1 MIIMMRYC
9 KKYCECIE
17 IILRIYISFTSLF
30 SLTLSLSLSSP
41 QRRTF
46 SDAGYFNEGV
56 TINICAMQNG
66 KYDGNCVKEIT
77 PSPVSAPISETD
89 MMFDKFDT
97 NSDGIVGKKELKM
110 GLEKELRVC

>member
-1 MIIMMRYC
+1 M
-9 KKYCECIE
+9 
-17 IILRIYISFTSLF
+17 RIYLVHLPF
-30 SLTLSLSLSSP
+30 SHSLSLSSLSLLSNTIFHISL

-110 GLEKELRVC
+110 GLENELRVC